1 MTQRWLLIMLLTTH
15 LLLPAGGGLCPC
27 MAAPA
32 VAVPQCG
39 CGCETA
45 APAECCGDGYCC
57 GADRDSADEA
67 AATLTEVSPTPVR
80 VLVLAEALAPPVA
93 VPLVRVL
100 LERRV
105 TPRDLLICAT
115 RAQRAPPA

>member
-1 MTQRWLLIMLLTTH
+1 MAQRWLLIALLTIH
-15 LLLPAGGGLCPC
+15 VLLPTGAGVCPC
-27 MAAPA
+27 RAAPG

-39 CGCETA
+39 CGCATA
-45 APAECCGDGYCC
+45 APAECCDGGYCC
-57 GADRDSADEA
+57 GADRDPADEA

-80 VLVLAEALAPPVA
+80 VFVLAEALAPPVA

-105 TPRDLLICAT
+105 TPRDFLICLT
-115 RAQRAPPA
+115 RAERAPPA